1 MTEVYCAM
9 LFRRHGVDLMEKEYR
24 ALAKEMVQKLK
35 KDPNIIAVLVYGSVA
50 THTLSEGSDI
60 DLLLIVKD
68 IPEDVD
74 MFGVK
79 RTSIDG
85 VPVDL
90 AHRIREQIESQID
103 YEAGS
108 WYSSSIMLN
117 SEILYDPKG
126 VAADLRKRILD
137 MPAERKE
144 FIYNCLMEDARTY
157 VGKVHQCVELGD
169 LRGAVYL
176 MRLVCE
182 NLVQVLF
189 IANETRPSSEKG
201 MIRDFLTLKRLPK
214 NFVESYD
221 LIQGFDR
228 FDEQRTSQMIE
239 SFEELLKKTEDFWA
253 EVKQR

>member
-1 MTEVYCAM
+1 
-9 LFRRHGVDLMEKEYR
+9 MEKEYR
-24 ALAKEMVQKLK
+24 DLARVMVEKLR
-35 KDPNIIAVLVYGSVA
+35 KDPNILAVLVYGSVA

-60 DLLLIVKD
+60 DLLLVVKD
-68 IPEDVD
+68 IPKDVD

-90 AHRIREQIESQID
+90 AHRTREQVESQID

-117 SEILYDPKG
+117 SEILYDPRG

-157 VGKVHQCVELGD
+157 VGKIHQCVELGD

-182 NLVQVLF
+182 SLVQVLF

-201 MIRDFLTLKRLPK
+201 MIRDFLALKTRPES
-214 NFVESYD
+214 FVESHD

-228 FDEQRTSQMIE
+228 IDERRTPQMIE
-239 SFEELLKKTEDFWA
+239 SFEELLKKTEDFW
-253 EVKQR
+253 VRSKQR